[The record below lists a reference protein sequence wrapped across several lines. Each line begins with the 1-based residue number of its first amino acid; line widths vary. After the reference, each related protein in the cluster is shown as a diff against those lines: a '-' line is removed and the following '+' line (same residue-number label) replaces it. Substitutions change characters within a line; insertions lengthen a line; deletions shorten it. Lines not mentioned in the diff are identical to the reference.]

1 MKSTLNRLI
10 KIISGLLLL
19 SLIAG
24 TIWFTYVQIV
34 RSQVLD
40 EALVS
45 DLTTQLETGL
55 IDQAIDKIN
64 APVTN

>member
-10 KIISGLLLL
+10 KIIFSLLLF
-19 SLIAG
+19 SLIVGIA
-24 TIWFTYVQIV
+24 WFTYIQII

-55 IDQAIDKIN
+55 IDQAINKIN
-64 APVTN
+64 TSITN